1 MTHYTSIMSGLLPS
15 THGVSAFGVPLAS
28 EARTLVE
35 VMKEHGYATA
45 AFIGPVI
52 LDKPPAP
59 RLDRGFDYYDTF
71 PAHLPKTAS
80 RYVRLERRGMD
91 VVSRAERWLMKRGAG
106 QGKFVWVHL
115 YDPHDPYD
123 PPPPYNR
130 VYAGRLYDGEIAYAD
145 SALADFLSFLKQ
157 HGDYESS
164 TIIVVGD
171 HGEGPGERGEQT
183 HGIFLYDS
191 TTHVPLIIKLP
202 QRASAKATPG
212 TRPCHQIGG
221 APFILWAI
229 RHTHGTY
236 RGPRGMSSIATS
248 LLPYSIM

>member
-1 MTHYTSIMSGLLPS
+1 MSGLLPS

-59 RLDRGFDYYDTF
+59 RLDRGFDYFDTF

-202 QRASAKATPG
+202 QRASAKATHG